1 MAKFYFEKDA
11 DFELIRD
18 KAIAVVGYGNQG
30 RSQALNLRDNGF
42 KVIIGN
48 IDDVYS
54 DQAKKDGFKVYS
66 IAKATQKGDIL
77 LMLLPDEIAPEVYS
91 REIHK
96 NLKKKDVL
104 CFASGYNITY
114 DYISPPSFIDLILV
128 APRMGGP
135 AVRETYLRKDGFV
148 SLIGTSQDFSGQAL
162 NIAVAVCMGIGSA
175 KGALLSSFEEE
186 TIIDLFGEQIEG
198 MSLYTTQLA
207 FETLLAAGCS
217 PEASLLEL
225 YLSEEPSED
234 WRNFARIGLWKQ
246 LRGHSRTSQYGQ
258 MTRGELA
265 ASEETRKLFAKI
277 IEDIKCGKFAR
288 EWMLE
293 QKSGLTVFKRMMK
306 RNLNHPINKSEESLL
321 KVLEKRSEERLQ
333 KQASRFV
340 KRAKPRAQRP
350 E

>member
-1 MAKFYFEKDA
+1 MGKFYFEKDA
-11 DFELIRD
+11 DFGLILDRV
-18 KAIAVVGYGNQG
+18 ISVVGYGNQG
-30 RSQALNLRDNGF
+30 RSQALNLRDSGF

-48 IDDVYS
+48 IKDAYS

-66 IAKATQKGDIL
+66 IAEATQRGNIL
-77 LMLLPDEIAPEVYS
+77 LILLPDEIAPEVYS
-91 REIHK
+91 REIHQ

-114 DYISPPSFIDLILV
+114 DYISPPSFIDLVLV

-162 NIAVAVCMGIGSA
+162 KIAVAVCMGIGSVQ
-175 KGALLSSFEEE
+175 GALLSSFEEE

-207 FETLLAAGCS
+207 FETLIEAGCS

-225 YLSEEPSED
+225 YMSGEPSED

-258 MTRGELA
+258 LTRGELA
-265 ASEETRKLFAKI
+265 AGEETKKLFAKI
-277 IEDIKCGKFAR
+277 AEDIKCGKFAR

-293 QKSGLTVFKRMMK
+293 QKSGLTVFKRLMK
-306 RNLNHPINKSEESLL
+306 RNLNHPINQSEESLL
-321 KVLEKRSEERLQ
+321 GVLGKEKKWSLRESAPRGG
-333 KQASRFV
+333 K
-340 KRAKPRAQRP
+340 KPK
-350 E
+350 

>member
-1 MAKFYFEKDA
+1 MGKFYFEKDA
-11 DFELIRD
+11 DFGLILDRV
-18 KAIAVVGYGNQG
+18 ISVVGYGNQG
-30 RSQALNLRDNGF
+30 RSQALNLRDSGF

-48 IDDVYS
+48 IKDAYS

-66 IAKATQKGDIL
+66 IAEATKKGNIL

-91 REIHK
+91 SEIHQ
-96 NLKKKDVL
+96 NLKKNDAL

-114 DYISPPSFIDLILV
+114 DYISPPNFIDLILV

-148 SLIGTSQDFSGQAL
+148 SLIGTGQDFSGKAL
-162 NIAVAVCMGIGSA
+162 NIAVAVAMGIGSVQ
-175 KGALLSSFEEE
+175 GALLSSFEEE

-207 FETLLAAGCS
+207 FETLIEAGCS

-225 YLSEEPSED
+225 YMSGEPSED

-258 MTRGELA
+258 LTRGQLSA
-265 ASEETRKLFAKI
+265 DLQTRKLFARI
-277 IEDIKCGKFAR
+277 LDDIKSGKFAR

-293 QKSGLTVFKRMMK
+293 QKSGFTVFKRLMK
-306 RNLNHPINKSEESLL
+306 RNLSHPINKSEESLL
-321 KVLEKRSEERLQ
+321 GVLGKEKKWSLRKS
-333 KQASRFV
+333 ASRGGKKL
-340 KRAKPRAQRP
+340 KRPG
-350 E
+350 